1 MNRLG
6 YSLLVLLASAG
17 LLRVETAP
25 QVAAGT
31 SAGKAAICRDGWI
44 DLNKNGAR
52 DSYENP
58 AVDLERRLDDL
69 LAEMTLDEKTCQ
81 LATVYGFN
89 RVLKD
94 QVPTPQWKN
103 EVWKDGIANIDEH
116 CNGVHGDG
124 NGCAVPPSRHAE
136 DNRQH
141 ERPNRPAR
149 SRCQQNARSWTLPA
163 HAAAR
168 RRRAAL

>member
-52 DSYENP
+52 DSDENP

-103 EVWKDGIANIDEH
+103 EVWKDAVANIDAH
-116 CNGVHGDG
+116 CNGVHG
-124 NGCAVPPSRHAE
+124 A
-136 DNRQH
+136 
-141 ERPNRPAR
+141 AR
-149 SRCQQNARSWTLPA
+149 SARSQPPATPRTLGSMSARLGPAATRREQNARSWTLPA

-168 RRRAAL
+168 RRRVAL